1 MISELKRSFYIEKD
15 TEQIDHTRGRL
26 RQFMLK
32 VPPSSIHM
40 AGRDPSAGNSVDLAK
55 WTKYT
60 LREVLRRGMGR
71 IKRERLVTQAVRE
84 AH

>member
-1 MISELKRSFYIEKD
+1 
-15 TEQIDHTRGRL
+15 
-26 RQFMLK
+26 MLK

-40 AGRDPSAGNSVDLAK
+40 AGRDPSAGHSVDLAK